1 MAIGKSKLHE
11 MLRRARRISDVVFW
25 YETFSDAKTRDE
37 IIDWIRI
44 EQLQK
49 RGVNAD
55 NEVIGLYSYATELI
69 SGGAKQEGT
78 PYTLE
83 DTGEFY
89 RSMYMVILKDAIVF
103 EADPIKGNDNLFA
116 KYGSNIVNLNQ
127 SNREK
132 LRTLVK
138 DKYIGQL
145 KEILYGT

>member
-25 YETFSDAKTRDE
+25 YETFSSAKTRDE

-44 EQLQK
+44 EQLNK
-49 RGVNAD
+49 KGVNAD
-55 NEVIGLYSYATELI
+55 DEVIGLYSYASELI
-69 SGGAKQEGT
+69 SNGVKQEGT

-83 DTGEFY
+83 DTGQFY

-103 EADPIKGNDNLFA
+103 EADPIKGNDNLFE
-116 KYGSNIVNLNQ
+116 KYGSNIINLNK
-127 SNREK
+127 SNKEK
-132 LRTLVK
+132 LRILVK

>member
-1 MAIGKSKLHE
+1 

-25 YETFSDAKTRDE
+25 YETFMSGKTRKE
-37 IIDWIRI
+37 ILDWIRI

-49 RGVNAD
+49 KGVNAD
-55 NEVIGLYSYATELI
+55 NEIIGFYSYATELI
-69 SGGAKQEGT
+69 SGGVKQEGT
-78 PYTLE
+78 PYTFE

-103 EADPIKGNDNLFA
+103 EANPIKGNDNLFQ
-116 KYGSNIVNLNQ
+116 KYGSNIINLNKA
-127 SNREK
+127 NREK

>member
-11 MLRRARRISDVVFW
+11 MLRRTKRISEVVFW
-25 YETFSDAKTRDE
+25 YETFLSGKTRNE
-37 IIDWIRI
+37 ILDWIRI
-44 EQLQK
+44 EQLK
-49 RGVNAD
+49 NKGVNAD
-55 NEVIGLYSYATELI
+55 DEIIGLYSYATELI

-103 EADPIKGNDNLFA
+103 EADPIKENDNLFE
-116 KYGSNIVNLNQ
+116 KYGSNIVNLNEA
-127 SNREK
+127 NKER

>member
-11 MLRRARRISDVVFW
+11 MLRRAKRISDIIFW
-25 YETFSDAKTRDE
+25 YETFNSAKTRDE

-44 EQLQK
+44 EQLNK
-49 RGVNAD
+49 KGVNAD
-55 NEVIGLYSYATELI
+55 DEIIGLYSYASELI
-69 SGGAKQEGT
+69 SGGVKQEGT

-103 EADPIKGNDNLFA
+103 EANPIKGNDNLFE
-116 KYGSNIVNLNQ
+116 KYGGNIVNLNKA
-127 SNREK
+127 NREK

-145 KEILYGT
+145 KEILYGA